1 MDSLNRIF
9 GLINEAKKAK
19 KKKKGM
25 VGPTPKGKAN
35 RYDHDSFG
43 MQAESSHM
51 KKKKLIGKQHRL
63 DINKNGRLDKKDFKM
78 LRGESSEIVTVLS
91 ILKEAYQDELISE
104 EAFLAIADPIMRSL
118 MNEVTFP
125 DTYEKEDLDDAEAEG
140 PKKVVKG
147 IKKPKVSGTAEER
160 RKRRHAEASDKRSLN
175 PGK

>member
-9 GLINEAKKAK
+9 ASINEAK

-25 VGPTPKGKAN
+25 VGSTPKGKAN

-43 MQAESSHM
+43 MQAES
-51 KKKKLIGKQHRL
+51 KKAKGLIGKQHKL
-63 DINKNGRLDKKDFKM
+63 DRNKNGRLDKEDFKM

-118 MNEVTFP
+118 LEGRSVTFP
-125 DTYEKEDLDDAEAEG
+125 DTYEMEDLDDAEKEEQAK
-140 PKKVVKG
+140 PKDT
-147 IKKPKVSGTAEER
+147 IKKRMKR
-160 RKRRHAEASDKRSLN
+160 RK
-175 PGK
+175 

>member
-19 KKKKGM
+19 NKKKGM

-35 RYDHDSFG
+35 RYDSGSFG

-51 KKKKLIGKQHRL
+51 KKRLIGNQHKL
-63 DINKNGRLDKKDFKM
+63 DRNKNGRLDKKDFKM

-125 DTYEKEDLDDAEAEG
+125 DTYEKEDLDDAQAGG

-147 IKKPKVSGTAEER
+147 TKKPQVSGTAEER
-160 RKRRHAEASDKRSLN
+160 RKRRHAEKSDKRSMN

>member
-1 MDSLNRIF
+1 MNSLNRIF

-19 KKKKGM
+19 KAKKK
-25 VGPTPKGKAN
+25 KN
-35 RYDHDSFG
+35 RYDSGSFG

-51 KKKKLIGKQHRL
+51 KKRLIGNQHKL
-63 DINKNGRLDKKDFKM
+63 DRNKNKRLDKKDFKM

-160 RKRRHAEASDKRSLN
+160 RKRRHAEASDKRSMN

>member
-9 GLINEAKKAK
+9 GLINEAKKA
-19 KKKKGM
+19 KKKGM

-51 KKKKLIGKQHRL
+51 KKKLIGNQHKL
-63 DINKNGRLDKKDFKM
+63 DRNKNKRLDKRDFKM
-78 LRGESSEIVTVLS
+78 IRGESSEIVTVLS

-125 DTYEKEDLDDAEAEG
+125 DTYEKEELDDAEEGG

-147 IKKPKVSGTAEER
+147 TKKPQVSGTAEER
-160 RKRRHAEASDKRSLN
+160 RKRRHAEKSDKRSMN